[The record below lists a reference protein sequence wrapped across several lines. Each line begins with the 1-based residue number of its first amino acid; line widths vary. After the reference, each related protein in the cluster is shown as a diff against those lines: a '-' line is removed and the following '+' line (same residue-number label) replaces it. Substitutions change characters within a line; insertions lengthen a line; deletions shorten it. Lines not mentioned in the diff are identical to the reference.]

1 MRRVWLIRKMFKFR
15 ISSSCMNR
23 ISGGI
28 KLTRKSKRKRKN
40 IRRLKADPN
49 LISEAMINLV
59 LN

>member
-1 MRRVWLIRKMFKFR
+1 MGPIKKMFRFR
-15 ISSSCMNR
+15 ILSSCMSR

-40 IRRLKADPN
+40 IKRLKADPN
-49 LISEAMINLV
+49 LIREAMINRV

>member
-1 MRRVWLIRKMFKFR
+1 
-15 ISSSCMNR
+15 MNR